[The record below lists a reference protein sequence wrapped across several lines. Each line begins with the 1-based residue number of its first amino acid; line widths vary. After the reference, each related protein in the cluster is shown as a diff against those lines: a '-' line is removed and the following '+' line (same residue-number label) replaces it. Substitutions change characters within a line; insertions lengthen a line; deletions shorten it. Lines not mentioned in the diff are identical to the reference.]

1 MAGTIKVNTDQVA
14 QIASDLESLN
24 NKLKEELERSKAVI
38 ESLSSAWVGEAYNAT
53 RDSYNEFASKYFQ
66 NYYDLID
73 QYVKFLHINVEQ
85 GYFDTETNVTNLAQ
99 NFK

>member
-14 QIASDLESLN
+14 SIATELENLN
-24 NKLKEELERSKAVI
+24 MKLKEELEKSKNLI
-38 ESLSSAWVGEAYNAT
+38 DGLSTVWIGEGYNAT
-53 RDSYNEFASKYFQ
+53 RDSYNEFATKYFQ

-73 QYVKFLHINVEQ
+73 QYVKFLRLNVEQ

>member
-14 QIASDLESLN
+14 QIATELESLN
-24 NKLKEELERSKAVI
+24 TKLKEELEKSKAVI
-38 ESLSSAWVGEAYNAT
+38 DGLSTVWVGDAYNAT
-53 RDSYNEFASKYFQ
+53 RDSYNEFATKYFQ

-73 QYVKFLHINVEQ
+73 QYAKFLHTNVEQ

-99 NFK
+99 GFK